1 MTDQNE
7 PRGLLDSTQDG
18 ARPSESPAVHAAVSS
33 PHYVATVIGAVGDK
47 DWPLVRR
54 LVLGAHEADA
64 AEMLGQLPPHVFDA
78 VLQFIGGDM
87 PGGVLTE
94 LPDYLRERA
103 LEVLPATAVA
113 KALADLDSDDAALL
127 VDDLEEGK
135 RETVLAAVPDVDR
148 AVLQESLTFEEETA
162 GRLMQREFVAAP
174 EFWTVGQTI
183 DHMRAAHE
191 DLPELFF
198 EVYVVDPGFRPVGV
212 VPLSSLLRFQRDARL
227 TEILQPVQALIN
239 PDMDQEEVAFL
250 FSKYNLISAP
260 VVDAGGR
267 LKGMLTIDDIVDVI
281 EAESKEDMLALAG
294 VSDADV
300 SDNIARSVRAR
311 APWLLLNL
319 GTAFM
324 ASASIALFQGTIEK
338 VVALAAVMPIVA
350 SVGGNAG
357 NQALAVTVR
366 ALADREMTVMN
377 AARAVSREAAT
388 GVMNGLIVAIVLGT
402 VASFWF
408 HDARLALVSAAAVL
422 INLTCAGLMGVLAP
436 LTLKRLGADPAV
448 SSSIFVTFVTD
459 AVGFLA
465 FLGLATAVLSHN
477 P

>member
-1 MTDQNE
+1 
-7 PRGLLDSTQDG
+7 
-18 ARPSESPAVHAAVSS
+18 
-33 PHYVATVIGAVGDK
+33 
-47 DWPLVRR
+47 
-54 LVLGAHEADA
+54 
-64 AEMLGQLPPHVFDA
+64 
-78 VLQFIGGDM
+78 
-87 PGGVLTE
+87 
-94 LPDYLRERA
+94 
-103 LEVLPATAVA
+103 VLPATAVA
-113 KALADLDSDDAALL
+113 RALADLDSDDAALL

-191 DLPELFF
+191 ELPELFF

-212 VPLSSLLRFQRDARL
+212 VPLSALLRFQREARL
-227 TEILQPVQALIN
+227 TEISGPVQALIN

-294 VSDADV
+294 VSEADV

-338 VVALAAVMPIVA
+338 AVALAAIMPIVA

-357 NQALAVTVR
+357 NQTLAVTVR
-366 ALADREMTVMN
+366 ALADREMTVVN

-388 GVMNGLIVAIVLGT
+388 GVMNGLIVAVALGT

-408 HDARLALVSAAAVL
+408 KDPRLAVVSAAAVL
-422 INLTCAGLMGVLAP
+422 INLTCAGLIGVLAP

-448 SSSIFVTFVTD
+448 SSSIFVTFITD

-465 FLGLATAVLSHN
+465 FLGLATLVLSHTT
-477 P
+477 

>member
-1 MTDQNE
+1 MTDQDE
-7 PRGLLDSTQDG
+7 PRGLLDSAPDALRPGEG
-18 ARPSESPAVHAAVSS
+18 AAGQRTVST

-54 LVLGAHEADA
+54 LVLGTHAADA
-64 AEMLGQLPPHVFDA
+64 AEMLGQLPAHVFDS
-78 VLQFIGGDM
+78 VLQFLGADM
-87 PGGVLTE
+87 PGEVLTE
-94 LPDYLRERA
+94 LPDALRERA

-113 KALADLDSDDAALL
+113 KALADLDSDDAAML

-174 EFWTVGQTI
+174 EFWTAGQTI
-183 DHMRAAHE
+183 DHMRSTHD
-191 DLPELFF
+191 DLPDLFF
-198 EVYVVDPGFRPVGV
+198 EVYVVDPGFRPVGA
-212 VPLSSLLRFQRDARL
+212 VPLSNLLRAPRDARL
-227 TEILQPVQALIN
+227 MDILGPVQALIN

-281 EAESKEDMLALAG
+281 EAENKEDMLALAG

-319 GTAFM
+319 GTAFA

-357 NQALAVTVR
+357 NQTLAVTVR
-366 ALADREMTVMN
+366 ALADREMTVSN
-377 AARAVSREAAT
+377 AARAVTREAAT
-388 GVMNGLIVAIVLGT
+388 GVMNGLIVALALGIA
-402 VASFWF
+402 ASFWF
-408 HDARLALVSAAAVL
+408 HDARLALVSASAVL

-465 FLGLATAVLSHN
+465 FLGLATLVLSDAS
-477 P
+477 